1 MSTSNGIKQV
11 AMESGWLPE
20 KILKHLVKNFSGK
33 EFTLQDLKD
42 DKVISKY
49 MEPSKVTPKKTE
61 SKSSPTSPMKF
72 IKENPETPIK
82 FIQENPKKSGS
93 KVHGQ
98 YEKYKA
104 AVTYTEFSE
113 LGGRDDEF
121 LWDYRKG
128 FLQIA
133 SDGIEN
139 FTPAIKEKSKKESK
153 KEKKPKKPKKAAPDP
168 VALEPVATA
177 EEPAQEP
184 DNVASWWSNYNEEC
198 ATNMQQIQE
207 PAQEPVA
214 ADEELDEDLSEDNG
228 SGTLV
233 ETVVDHPQQEA
244 NDSGEDDS
252 DDDSDG
258 DGDDNGFNPFNIS
271 AENSD
276 DDDDDDGL

>member
-1 MSTSNGIKQV
+1 MSASNGIKQV
-11 AMESGWLPE
+11 AMESGWLTE
-20 KILKHLVKNFSGK
+20 KFLKHLVKNFSGK
-33 EFTLQDLKD
+33 EFTVQDLID
-42 DKVISKY
+42 DKVVSKF
-49 MEPSKVTPKKTE
+49 MEPSKVTKKETK
-61 SKSSPTSPMKF
+61 SKSSPNSPMKF
-72 IKENPETPIK
+72 LKENPDTSIR

-93 KVHGQ
+93 KVFSQ
-98 YEKYKA
+98 YEIYKNA
-104 AVTYTEFSE
+104 GSYTEFSE
-113 LGGRDDEF
+113 LGGKDHEF

-128 FLQIA
+128 FVQIA
-133 SDGIEN
+133 ADGIEN
-139 FTPAIKEKSKKESK
+139 FTPAIKEKPKESKKSSK
-153 KEKKPKKPKKAAPDP
+153 KEKKPKKPKEAVPDP
-168 VALEPVATA
+168 V
-177 EEPAQEP
+177 EESAQGPTTDGVE
-184 DNVASWWSNYNEEC
+184 SWWNDYNEEC
-198 ATNMQQIQE
+198 ATNLQQTQE

-214 ADEELDEDLSEDNG
+214 SEELDEDLSEDNG